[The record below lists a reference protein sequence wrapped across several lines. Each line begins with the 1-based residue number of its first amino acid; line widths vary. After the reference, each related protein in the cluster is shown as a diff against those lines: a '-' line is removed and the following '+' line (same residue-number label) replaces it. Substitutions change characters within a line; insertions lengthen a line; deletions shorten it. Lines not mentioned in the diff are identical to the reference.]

1 MNPIDPYE
9 LIDKDY
15 NEFLRI
21 GRETYGIAEKETE
34 NERETV

>member
-1 MNPIDPYE
+1 MNPIDPYD

-15 NEFLRI
+15 SGFLRI
-21 GRETYGIAEKETE
+21 GRETYGLAEKEAE

>member
-1 MNPIDPYE
+1 MNPIDPYN
-9 LIDKDY
+9 LTDCDY
-15 NEFLRI
+15 SEFIRM